1 MDALLTV
8 EEVAAVLKF
17 HPNTVYE
24 KAKSGEIPS
33 VKTAKSRVRF
43 IESDIRKWIERNS
56 RSSGSTPLF
65 EDSLQTDLSLASYD
79 KLFLKGGVRVSPEGK
94 TWNYPFGSVFVR
106 LNRSGQERWYIYY
119 RVDGIRIR
127 KAVKNAQSRADAL
140 KVLQL
145 EVADAF
151 RGQHGLKKPEK
162 AKTFKE
168 FADQYYESY
177 AKINKK
183 SFISDWYML
192 NQLKKQWGAYDIR
205 QINPLLI
212 EGFRKDLL
220 ERGRKRST
228 TNRYLALLG
237 KMMNLAID
245 WGLLTQNP
253 VSRVKFFSE
262 KANFRET
269 ILSLEEEDALLKK
282 CPKRLLPIVQVAL
295 NTGMRRGEILGLR
308 WSQVDLAARTIK
320 LNQTKSGK
328 PRIIPI
334 NAFLFDIL
342 TGQERKTG
350 YSEFVFLN
358 RATRKPFK
366 DVKRAFN
373 TAATNAGIEGLRF
386 HDLRHTFASRLVA
399 AGVDLITVKDLLGHH
414 SVKVTER
421 YTHTNAE
428 QKKKAVEILQN
439 LHAAEAVPAASQ
451 SAPNARTTQSAAAS

>member
-8 EEVAAVLKF
+8 DEVAAILRV
-17 HPNTVYE
+17 HPNTLYRRA
-24 KAKSGEIPS
+24 KAGEIPS
-33 VKTAKSRVRF
+33 IKTSKSQVRF
-43 IESDIRKWIERNS
+43 IEKDVKEWLGKHTRFLASNALLGDAVMTE
-56 RSSGSTPLF
+56 
-65 EDSLQTDLSLASYD
+65 LSLENYD
-79 KLFLKGGVRVSPEGK
+79 KLFLKGGAKVSPEGK
-94 TWNYPFGSVFVR
+94 TWNYPFGSVFLR
-106 LNRSGQERWYIYY
+106 LKKSGQERWYIYY

-145 EVADAF
+145 EVADTF

-162 AKTFKE
+162 RMTFTE

-192 NQLKKQWGAYDIR
+192 KQLKNHWGAYDIR

-220 ERGRKRST
+220 ERGRTRST

-253 VSRVKFFSE
+253 VSRLKFFSE

-269 ILSLEEEDALLKK
+269 ILSLREEDDLLKK
-282 CPKRLLPIVQVAL
+282 CPPRLLLIVQVAL

-308 WSQVDLAARTIK
+308 WCQLDLSARTIRLDK
-320 LNQTKSGK
+320 TKSGK
-328 PRIIPI
+328 PRIVPI
-334 NAFLFDIL
+334 NGYLFDIL
-342 TGQERKTG
+342 MRQKEKSGS
-350 YSEFVFLN
+350 SEFVFPN
-358 RATRKPFK
+358 PSTSKPFR

-373 TAATNAGIEGLRF
+373 KASTDAGIEGLRF

-421 YTHTNAE
+421 YTHSNAE
-428 QKKKAVEILQN
+428 QKKKAVEILHG
-439 LHAAEAVPAASQ
+439 LHAARSVPTTSP
-451 SAPNARTTQSAAAS
+451 SAPKAPSTEAAVTS

>member
-1 MDALLTV
+1 MNPLLTV
-8 EEVAAVLKF
+8 KEVAGLLRV
-17 HPNTVYE
+17 HPNTVYQM
-24 KAKSGEIPS
+24 AQSGVIPS
-33 VKTAKSRVRF
+33 VRTFSSQIRF
-43 IESDIRKWIERNS
+43 VEKDINEWLERRS
-56 RSSGSTPLF
+56 RSSMSVPLF
-65 EDSLQTDLSLASYD
+65 EEALKADLSLENYD
-79 KLFLKGGVRVSPEGK
+79 KLFLKGGARVSPEGK
-94 TWNYPFGSVFVR
+94 TWNYPFGSVFLR

-127 KAVKNAQSRADAL
+127 KAIKNAQSRADAL

-151 RGQHGLKKPEK
+151 RGQHGHKKPEK
-162 AKTFKE
+162 GKTFKE

-192 NQLKKQWGAYDIR
+192 KQLKKQWGAYDIR

-220 ERGRKRST
+220 ERGRTRST

-245 WGLLTQNP
+245 WGLLTQNS
-253 VSRVKFFSE
+253 VARVKFFSE

-269 ILSLEEEDALLKK
+269 ILSLEEEEALLKK

-308 WSQVDLAARTIK
+308 WNQVDLAAKTIK
-320 LNQTKSGK
+320 LSQTKSGK
-328 PRIIPI
+328 PRVVPI
-334 NAFLFDIL
+334 NALLLDVL
-342 TGQERKTG
+342 VRQKEKTG

-358 RATRKPFK
+358 RATRKPFQ

-373 TAATNAGIEGLRF
+373 TAATNVGIEGLRF

-428 QKKKAVEILQN
+428 QKKKAVEMLQG
-439 LHAAEAVPAASQ
+439 LHAAKAIPTASTSAPTARPTETTAAS
-451 SAPNARTTQSAAAS
+451 

>member
-1 MDALLTV
+1 
-8 EEVAAVLKF
+8 
-17 HPNTVYE
+17 
-24 KAKSGEIPS
+24 
-33 VKTAKSRVRF
+33 
-43 IESDIRKWIERNS
+43 
-56 RSSGSTPLF
+56 
-65 EDSLQTDLSLASYD
+65 
-79 KLFLKGGVRVSPEGK
+79 VSPEGK
-94 TWNYPFGSVFVR
+94 TWNYPFGSVYVR

-162 AKTFKE
+162 AKTFRE

-212 EGFRKDLL
+212 EEFRKDLL
-220 ERGRKRST
+220 ERKRTRST

-269 ILSLEEEDALLKK
+269 ILSLEEEDVLLKK

-308 WSQVDLAARTIK
+308 WSQVDLVARTIK
-320 LNQTKSGK
+320 LSKTKSGK

-334 NAFLFDIL
+334 NAFLLDIL
-342 TGQERKTG
+342 TGQQRKTG

-428 QKKKAVEILQN
+428 QKKKAVEMLQN
-439 LHAAEAVPAASQ
+439 LHAAAVVPAASTGV
-451 SAPNARTTQSAAAS
+451 PNASSTQSAAAS

>member
-1 MDALLTV
+1 MNPLLTV
-8 EEVAAVLKF
+8 KEVAGILRV
-17 HPNTVYE
+17 HPNTVYQ
-24 KAKSGEIPS
+24 KAQSGEIPS
-33 VKTAKSRVRF
+33 IRTSNSQVRF
-43 IESDIRKWIERNS
+43 IEKDINEWLDKRS
-56 RSSGSTPLF
+56 RSPRSIPLF
-65 EDSLQTDLSLASYD
+65 DEALRADLSLENYD
-79 KLFLKGGVRVSPEGK
+79 KLFLKGGVKVSPKGK
-94 TWNYPFGSVFVR
+94 TWNYPFGSVFFR

-162 AKTFKE
+162 TKTFKE

-177 AKINKK
+177 ARINKK

-192 NQLKKQWGAYDIR
+192 KQLKKAWGAYDIR

-220 ERGRKRST
+220 ERGRTRST

-253 VSRVKFFSE
+253 VARVKFFSE

-269 ILSLEEEDALLKK
+269 ILSLEDEEALLKK
-282 CPKRLLPIVQVAL
+282 CPKRLLPIVKVAL

-308 WSQVDLAARTIK
+308 WSQVDLAARTIR
-320 LNQTKSGK
+320 LSQTKSGR
-328 PRIIPI
+328 PRVIPI
-334 NAFLFDIL
+334 NAFLLDIL
-342 TGQERKTG
+342 VKQYAKTG
-350 YSEFVFLN
+350 YSEFVFPN
-358 RATRKPFK
+358 RATRKPFQ

-428 QKKKAVEILQN
+428 QKKRAVEMLQG
-439 LHAAEAVPAASQ
+439 LHAATAVPTTST
-451 SAPNARTTQSAAAS
+451 SAPNAPSTEATVAS

>member
-8 EEVAAVLKF
+8 GEVAAILKV

-33 VKTAKSRVRF
+33 VRTANTRVRF
-43 IESDIRKWIERNS
+43 VESDIRKWLEGHS
-56 RSSGSTPLF
+56 RSSSAKPLF
-65 EDSLQTDLSLASYD
+65 EDSLQADLSLATYD
-79 KLFLKGGVRVSPEGK
+79 KLFMKGGVKVSPEGT
-94 TWNYPFGSVFVR
+94 TWNYPFGSVYVR
-106 LNRSGQERWYIYY
+106 LNKSGQERWCIYY

-127 KAVKNAQSRADAL
+127 KAVKNAQCRADAL

-162 AKTFKE
+162 QLTFRE

-183 SFISDWYML
+183 SFISDYYML
-192 NQLKKQWGAYDIR
+192 KQLKKQWGAYAIR

-269 ILSLEEEDALLKK
+269 ILSLEEEEALLKK

-320 LNQTKSGK
+320 LSQTKSGK

-334 NAFLFDIL
+334 NAFLIDIL

-366 DVKRAFN
+366 DVKKAFN
-373 TAATNAGIEGLRF
+373 SAATNAGIEGLRF

-439 LHAAEAVPAASQ
+439 LHAAAAVHATSTGASNASSTQSSAAS
-451 SAPNARTTQSAAAS
+451 

>member
-1 MDALLTV
+1 
-8 EEVAAVLKF
+8 
-17 HPNTVYE
+17 
-24 KAKSGEIPS
+24 
-33 VKTAKSRVRF
+33 
-43 IESDIRKWIERNS
+43 
-56 RSSGSTPLF
+56 
-65 EDSLQTDLSLASYD
+65 
-79 KLFLKGGVRVSPEGK
+79 
-94 TWNYPFGSVFVR
+94 
-106 LNRSGQERWYIYY
+106 
-119 RVDGIRIR
+119 
-127 KAVKNAQSRADAL
+127 
-140 KVLQL
+140 
-145 EVADAF
+145 
-151 RGQHGLKKPEK
+151 
-162 AKTFKE
+162 
-168 FADQYYESY
+168 
-177 AKINKK
+177 
-183 SFISDWYML
+183 
-192 NQLKKQWGAYDIR
+192 
-205 QINPLLI
+205 LI

-253 VSRVKFFSE
+253 VARVKFFSE

-320 LNQTKSGK
+320 LSQTKSGK
-328 PRIIPI
+328 PRVIPI
-334 NAFLFDIL
+334 NAFLLDIL
-342 TGQERKTG
+342 TGQEKKTG
-350 YSEFVFLN
+350 YSDFVFLN
-358 RATRKPFK
+358 RATRKPFQ

-428 QKKKAVEILQN
+428 QKKKAIEILQG
-439 LHAAEAVPAASQ
+439 LHAARAVPAPSTSATGAS
-451 SAPNARTTQSAAAS
+451 STRAAAAS

>member
-8 EEVAAVLKF
+8 EEVAAVLKL
-17 HPNTVYE
+17 HPNTIYE
-24 KAKSGEIPS
+24 KAKNGEIPS

-43 IESDIRKWIERNS
+43 IESDIRKWLEESS
-56 RSSGSTPLF
+56 RTSSSRPLF
-65 EDSLQTDLSLASYD
+65 EDSLQTNLSLASYD

-106 LNRSGQERWYIYY
+106 LNRLGQERWYIYY

-151 RGQHGLKKPEK
+151 RDQHGLKKPEK

-183 SFISDWYML
+183 SFISDYYML
-192 NQLKKQWGAYDIR
+192 EQLKKKWGAYDIR

-308 WSQVDLAARTIK
+308 WSQLDLAARTIK
-320 LNQTKSGK
+320 LSQTKSGK

-342 TGQERKTG
+342 TGQEKKTG
-350 YSEFVFLN
+350 YSDFVFLN
-358 RATRKPFK
+358 RATHKPFQ

-428 QKKKAVEILQN
+428 QKKKAVEILQG
-439 LHAAEAVPAASQ
+439 LHAARAVPAPST
-451 SAPNARTTQSAAAS
+451 SAKSDSSTRAAAAS

>member
-1 MDALLTV
+1 MELPLWLGFFQAEQIRARTV
-8 EEVAAVLKF
+8 
-17 HPNTVYE
+17 
-24 KAKSGEIPS
+24 
-33 VKTAKSRVRF
+33 
-43 IESDIRKWIERNS
+43 
-56 RSSGSTPLF
+56 
-65 EDSLQTDLSLASYD
+65 
-79 KLFLKGGVRVSPEGK
+79 
-94 TWNYPFGSVFVR
+94 VR
-106 LNRSGQERWYIYY
+106 LLSGGRNQDQEGRQ
-119 RVDGIRIR
+119 
-127 KAVKNAQSRADAL
+127 NAQSRADAL

-183 SFISDWYML
+183 SFISDYYML
-192 NQLKKQWGAYDIR
+192 EQLKKKWGAYDIR

-220 ERGRKRST
+220 ERNRERST

-308 WSQVDLAARTIK
+308 WSQVDLAARAIK
-320 LNQTKSGK
+320 LSQ
-328 PRIIPI
+328 
-334 NAFLFDIL
+334 DE
-342 TGQERKTG
+342 ER
-350 YSEFVFLN
+350 EAEDDPDQCFFVRHSH
-358 RATRKPFK
+358 RAREE
-366 DVKRAFN
+366 N
-373 TAATNAGIEGLRF
+373 GIQRF
-386 HDLRHTFASRLVA
+386 RL
-399 AGVDLITVKDLLGHH
+399 
-414 SVKVTER
+414 
-421 YTHTNAE
+421 
-428 QKKKAVEILQN
+428 
-439 LHAAEAVPAASQ
+439 P
-451 SAPNARTTQSAAAS
+451 

>member
-8 EEVAAVLKF
+8 EEVAAVLKL
-17 HPNTVYE
+17 HPNTVYQ
-24 KAKSGEIPS
+24 KAKNGEIPS

-43 IESDIRKWIERNS
+43 IESDIRRWVEGHS
-56 RSSGSTPLF
+56 RSSGSRPLF
-65 EDSLQTDLSLASYD
+65 DDSLQTDLSLASYD

-94 TWNYPFGSVFVR
+94 TWNYPFGSVYVR
-106 LNRSGQERWYIYY
+106 LNKSGQERWNIYY

-183 SFISDWYML
+183 SFISDYYML
-192 NQLKKQWGAYDIR
+192 EQLKKKWGAYDIR

-320 LNQTKSGK
+320 LSQTKSGK
-328 PRIIPI
+328 PRVIPI

-350 YSEFVFLN
+350 YSDFVFLN
-358 RATRKPFK
+358 RATRRPFQ

-428 QKKKAVEILQN
+428 QKKKAVEMLQC
-439 LHAAEAVPAASQ
+439 LHSARAVPAPST
-451 SAPNARTTQSAAAS
+451 SAPSASSNQAAAAS

>member
-1 MDALLTV
+1 MDSLLTAKDL
-8 EEVAAVLKF
+8 AAILRV
-17 HPNTVYE
+17 HPNTVYA

-33 VKTAKSRVRF
+33 VKAANSSVRF
-43 IESDIRKWIERNS
+43 VESDIRRWLDGHS
-56 RSSGSTPLF
+56 RSSSSRPLF
-65 EDSLQTDLSLASYD
+65 EDSLQTELSLASYD
-79 KLFLKGGVRVSPEGK
+79 KLFLKGGVKVSPEGK

-192 NQLKKQWGAYDIR
+192 NQLKKKWGAYDIR

-220 ERGRKRST
+220 EQGRTRST

-245 WGLLTQNP
+245 WGLLTLNP

-269 ILSLEEEDALLKK
+269 ILSMQEEEALLKK

-308 WSQVDLAARTIK
+308 WNQVDLAARTIK

-334 NAFLFDIL
+334 NAFLLDIL

-439 LHAAEAVPAASQ
+439 LHAAAAVPAASQ
-451 SAPNARTTQSAAAS
+451 SAPNARTTQSAAVS